1 VTEPYTI
8 RSGATFD
15 APLLVIGLEG
25 FIDAGLGAGAA
36 IGHLLDGKASE
47 VAATFDGDRFL
58 DYRDRRP
65 LVQIVDG
72 VTEPVTWPSIELRS
86 MADRAGR
93 DVLVL
98 VGPEPDL
105 AWRAFVAAVVEV
117 GTLLGVRRVVA
128 LGAFPLAAPHTRP
141 VRLAATATSAEEA
154 ARVGVVPGTHTVP
167 ASISFALQEGFAA
180 AGIPAVGLWARV
192 PHYAANMPYP
202 AARPSSR
209 AAPAAVGGLDL
220 DVSELHEAA
229 ARAAVRI
236 DSLMASSPEHAEL
249 VRQLEAA
256 ADAEESPPP
265 FDPSDIPTGDQI
277 VAELE
282 RFLRGE
288 PDADG

>member
-36 IGHLLDGKASE
+36 IGHLLDGKASK

-98 VGPEPDL
+98 VGPEPV
-105 AWRAFVAAVVEV
+105 VAAVVEV

-202 AARPSSR
+202 AAG
-209 AAPAAVGGLDL
+209 AALLDGLAAVGGLDL